1 MIPFRLYALLVF
13 GMFVASVLIPR
24 RALRI
29 WFGLTTLAM
38 VVVPVVVLLVLSSSR
53 ESVHWG

>member
-1 MIPFRLYALLVF
+1 
-13 GMFVASVLIPR
+13 VLIPR